1 MAEVQL
7 MDHQVRLLPPRVPA
21 ALFDVFL
28 RDLRAWTECSEDLD
42 ALLDTEGSRGVL
54 LLMIKK
60 LDDESRLAISSCES
74 PAQVVVRGSISTYF
88 TRLGWFNPDKPGPFQ
103 SIRSMNQNVSKLL
116 GMLKPIAIALYR
128 AINTAPEA
136 SLESLKERAS
146 KFESLCHAMNIF
158 NRLVSSQ
165 YPSGKD
171 NEVLPRTSELA
182 LLAALDRMLG
192 VSSLM
197 NCKSGCDRA
206 GLVRQV
212 FLR

>member
-1 MAEVQL
+1 ME
-7 MDHQVRLLPPRVPA
+7 
-21 ALFDVFL
+21 
-28 RDLRAWTECSEDLD
+28 SSGDLD
-42 ALLDTEGSRGVL
+42 SVLDVEGYRSVL
-54 LLMIKK
+54 LSTIRK
-60 LDDESRLAISSCES
+60 LDDETKLAISSCES
-74 PAQVVVRGSISTYF
+74 PMQVVVRGSISTYF
-88 TRLGWFNPDKPGPFQ
+88 TRLGWFNPDKSGPFNSVRNLNHQ
-103 SIRSMNQNVSKLL
+103 ILKMVTS
-116 GMLKPIAIALYR
+116 LKPIAVALY
-128 AINTAPEA
+128 TALNSA
-136 SLESLKERAS
+136 SGDHLESLKERVM

-206 GLVRQV
+206 GLVREV
-212 FLR
+212 FNDN